1 MTDAEKLL
9 AIGNFLFME
18 GIRVEDDFRVMLSY
32 RTGQYR
38 DVDQLDMLELI
49 QLMDR
54 WEYFNELEAVIG
66 NIVHGRHKRRPAWKS
81 LDRKPH

>member
-9 AIGNFLFME
+9 AIGNFLYME
-18 GIRVEDDFRVMLSY
+18 GIRVEDAFRVALSY

-38 DVDQLDMLELI
+38 AVDQLDLLDLI

-54 WEYFNELEAVIG
+54 WEYFNELEATIG
-66 NIVHGRHKRRPAWKS
+66 NILYDRHKMRPRRKRP
-81 LDRKPH
+81 